1 MAVTKYKL
9 CSFYMMKGIF
19 HSLNKGSATNM
30 ITLDNILHDIYF
42 FLQSISKVQKDINY

>member
-9 CSFYMMKGIF
+9 CSFYVMKGIF
-19 HSLNKGSATNM
+19 HSLKKGSATNL
-30 ITLDNILHDIYF
+30 ITLDNRMHDIYV